1 MAAKDVRCRDVFQL
15 ASYCYQWLVNVR
27 LLVFPH
33 SLCFDYS
40 MGCVPAVESWADYR
54 ALSLLLYFGV
64 VLGAVTFLPASNLIV
79 TVGFT
84 VAERVLYLPSAGIC
98 ICGALLFE
106 RSQRLF
112 RNTDKVLVALL
123 IVAVTKTY
131 QRSEEWRTELDLYT
145 SGLRVCAKN
154 AKVHYNLAK
163 VLSEIGDVD
172 GAEQNYWNA
181 IRLNPQYDH
190 AMNNLANILEA
201 KGRRKEAELLLKK
214 AVRSKPTFATAWM
227 NLGITLM
234 NQNKYEEA
242 LQSFHQSLRIRPLS
256 ADCLFN
262 IGNLYQK
269 MGQPQK
275 ALEAWMNATRLNP
288 NHIHALTNVF
298 VLLDELEQCS
308 LVVEISRKLP
318 NTVISQEAALAF
330 QIGVCLAKMKKF
342 REAEDRLKIAVQLNP
357 HNSMYY
363 ANLGVLYQRWTRY
376 ELAEDMYLQALSIDS
391 QTGSVKR
398 NLRAVQEKL
407 NRSRTFIKQD
417 PLS

>member
-1 MAAKDVRCRDVFQL
+1 MATKDIGCRRVFQL

-40 MGCVPAVESWADYR
+40 MGCVPAVESWNDNR
-54 ALSLLLYFGV
+54 ALSLPLILLMAVCVIVFLYELNDRLLYFGV
-64 VLGAVTFLPASNLIV
+64 VLAVVTFLPASNLIV

-84 VAERVLYLPSAGIC
+84 VAERVLYLPSAGVC

-112 RNTDKVLVALL
+112 RNTDKVFVALL
-123 IVAVTKTY
+123 IIALTKTY
-131 QRSEEWRTELDLYT
+131 QRSEEWGTELDLYT
-145 SGLRVCAKN
+145 SGLRVCPKN
-154 AKVHYNLAK
+154 AKVHYNLGK

-172 GAEQNYWNA
+172 GAEQKYWNA
-181 IRLNPQYDH
+181 IRLNPQYEH

-201 KGRRKEAELLLKK
+201 KGRRKEAELLLRK
-214 AVRSKPTFATAWM
+214 A
-227 NLGITLM
+227 
-234 NQNKYEEA
+234 EA
-242 LQSFHQSLRIRPLS
+242 LQSFHQSLRLRPLS

-275 ALEAWMNATRLNP
+275 ALESWMNATRINP

-298 VLLDELEQCS
+298 VLLDELEQCN

-318 NTVISQEAALAF
+318 DTFINQEAALAF
-330 QIGVCLAKMKKF
+330 QIGVCLGKMKRF
-342 REAEDRLKIAVQLNP
+342 REAEDRLKVAVRINP

-363 ANLGVLYQRWTRY
+363 ANLGVLYQRRARY
-376 ELAEDMYLQALSIDS
+376 DLAEDMYLQALSINS
-391 QTGSVKR
+391 HTSSVR
-398 NLRAVQEKL
+398 LNLRAVQEKL
-407 NRSRTFIKQD
+407 NRSRTFMKQD
-417 PLS
+417 LLS